1 MGEWLYLLMRI
12 AVLEEFME
20 TFRRILLIG
29 LVAMLSGTGLAWAQ
43 ASATLT
49 ITAPA
54 EAKQGETVKIT
65 VLLADPSGAPLAGE
79 SVAVY
84 EVVRLFSYTDKVLLG
99 EVTTDFQGKASLS
112 HIPRQEGD
120 GRLVAEF
127 SGRDGLAA
135 ASAGTVLAVGAG
147 AMPPTL
153 VDPPPILPRGV
164 NAVWVLG
171 VLVAV
176 WLAFGAALYHT
187 ARIPMERAGFV
198 NRGN

>member
-1 MGEWLYLLMRI
+1 MGEWLNLLMRV
-12 AVLEEFME
+12 AVLEEFMQ
-20 TFRRILLIG
+20 TFRKTLLIG
-29 LVAMLSGTGLAWAQ
+29 LVIMLTGVGLAWAQ
-43 ASATLT
+43 SPATLT

-65 VLLADPSGAPLAGE
+65 VSLADQSGAPLAGE
-79 SVAVY
+79 KVTVY
-84 EVVRLFSYTDKVLLG
+84 EIVRFFSYTDKVMLA
-99 EVTTDFQGKASLS
+99 EVTTDFQGKASLN
-112 HIPRQEGD
+112 HTPRQEGD
-120 GRLVAEF
+120 GRLTAEF

-135 ASAGTVLAVGAG
+135 TSAG

-187 ARIPMERAGFV
+187 ARIPMERIGYV
-198 NRGN
+198 NRGD

>member
-1 MGEWLYLLMRI
+1 MGEWLNLLMRV
-12 AVLEEFME
+12 AVLEAFMQ
-20 TFRRILLIG
+20 TFRKTLLIG
-29 LVAMLSGTGLAWAQ
+29 LAIMLTGVGLAWAQ
-43 ASATLT
+43 SPATLT

-65 VLLADPSGAPLAGE
+65 VSLADQSGAPLAGE
-79 SVAVY
+79 KVTVY
-84 EVVRLFSYTDKVLLG
+84 EIVRFFSYTDKVMLA
-99 EVTTDFQGKASLS
+99 EVTTDFQGKASLN
-112 HIPRQEGD
+112 HTPRQEGD
-120 GRLVAEF
+120 GRLTAEF

-135 ASAGTVLAVGAG
+135 TSAGAIMTVVAG

-187 ARIPMERAGFV
+187 ARIPMERIGYV
-198 NRGN
+198 NRGD